1 MMYLPFTADQFLHV
15 LVQYN
20 QAVWPMQLVLNG
32 AALGCAGLLFCA
44 QPWASRM
51 IALLLTGLWLWM
63 ALGYHFAFFAL
74 INPAAWWFGI
84 LFLLGG
90 AAFDWFGVVEDRL
103 RFAASSNAW
112 KLTGAILV
120 IFAIAIYPVI
130 GYAIGRRYPAAITFG
145 LPCPTTIFT
154 IGLLLFA
161 EAPLPRSVFLV
172 PLIWC
177 AIGSLAALWLGV
189 LEDLSLT
196 VAGVVG
202 LAAVFYLH
210 GRPGQIIWQSNT
222 PHSVR
227 P

>member
-1 MMYLPFTADQFLHV
+1 MMNLPFNADQFLRV

-20 QAVWPMQLVLNG
+20 QAVWPMPLVLNG
-32 AALGCAGLLFCA
+32 AALVCAGLLFCA

-63 ALGYHFAFFAL
+63 ALGYHFTFFAL

-84 LFLLGG
+84 LFLAGG

-103 RFAASSNAW
+103 RFAVSSNAW
-112 KLTGAILV
+112 KLAGAILI
-120 IFAIAIYPVI
+120 IFAIAVYPLI
-130 GYAIGRRYPAAITFG
+130 GYALGRRYPAAVTFG

-189 LEDLSLT
+189 LEDLSLI
-196 VAGVVG
+196 VAGLVG
-202 LAAVFYLH
+202 LAAVFNLH
-210 GRPGQIIWQSNT
+210 GQTGTMIWQSNR
-222 PHSVR
+222 PHSV
-227 P
+227 PP

>member
-1 MMYLPFTADQFLHV
+1 MMNLPFNADQFFRV
-15 LVQYN
+15 LAQYN
-20 QAVWPMQLVLNG
+20 QAVWPMPLVLNG
-32 AALGCAGLLFCA
+32 AALACAGLLFCA
-44 QPWASRM
+44 QPWASRV
-51 IALLLTGLWLWM
+51 IALLLAGLWLWM
-63 ALGYHFAFFAL
+63 ALAYHFSFFAL

-103 RFAASSNAW
+103 RFQVSSNAW
-112 KLTGAILV
+112 KLTGAILI
-120 IFAIAIYPVI
+120 IFAIAIYPLI
-130 GYAIGRRYPAAITFG
+130 GYAIGRRYPAALTFG
-145 LPCPTTIFT
+145 LPSPTTIFT

-172 PLIWC
+172 PIIWC

-196 VAGVVG
+196 IAGLVG

-210 GRPGQIIWQSNT
+210 GRPGQIIWHSNA

>member
-1 MMYLPFTADQFLHV
+1 MMNLPFNAEQFLRV

-20 QAVWPMQLVLNG
+20 QAVWPMQLILNG
-32 AALGCAGLLFCA
+32 AALAGAGLLFCA

-51 IALLLTGLWLWM
+51 IALLLTGLWLWI
-63 ALGYHFAFFAL
+63 ALSYHFSFFAS

-103 RFAASSNAW
+103 RFEVSSNPW
-112 KLTGAILV
+112 KLTGVILM
-120 IFAIAIYPVI
+120 IFAVVIYPLI

-161 EAPLPRSVFLV
+161 EAPLPRSVFVAPLV
-172 PLIWC
+172 WC

-189 LEDLSLT
+189 FEDLSLI

-210 GRPGQIIWQSNT
+210 GRPGQIIRQSST
-222 PHSVR
+222 AHRVR